1 MNNQMNN
8 QMNYQPNYQGIN
20 NNQVNYQQVNNQ
32 PVNNGQAQA
41 GVYQGIS
48 NNQAQTAGARMN
60 PSMRVQSGTSTTMTQ
75 QKTLSKGAISNPKY
89 TENWLNLKTIKN
101 GIMYTKEGFMVAGV
115 KIEPK
120 NIFILE
126 SYQGA
131 NIITGLS
138 NFYNLIDFEFWIMAV
153 DRPVDISMYQAE
165 MQLLYNR
172 THDPKLRK
180 IIAQDMNKG
189 DNFIN
194 NDVADI
200 EFFILFK
207 EKKMD
212 LLQKK
217 VRNIINGLAG
227 ANLIG
232 SQASTEDMR
241 MLLDNIL
248 NGGTKY
254 ESGGVIF

>member
-1 MNNQMNN
+1 MNNQVNN
-8 QMNYQPNYQGIN
+8 QIN
-20 NNQVNYQQVNNQ
+20 NNQ
-32 PVNNGQAQA
+32 G
-41 GVYQGIS
+41 GISQGIS
-48 NNQAQTAGARMN
+48 NNQVQTAGARMN
-60 PSMRVQSGTSTTMTQ
+60 PSMRVQSGTSTSLEKKKVMP
-75 QKTLSKGAISNPKY
+75 KAAINNPKY
-89 TENWLNLKTIKN
+89 TENWLNLKTISN

-115 KIEPK
+115 KVEPK

-131 NIITGLS
+131 NIINGLT
-138 NFYNLIDFEFWIMAV
+138 NFYNMIDFEFWIMAV

-172 THDPKLRK
+172 TQDPKLRK

-189 DNFIN
+189 DSFVN

-212 LLQKK
+212 ILQKK

-227 ANLIG
+227 CNLIG

-248 NGGTKY
+248 NGGNKY
-254 ESGGVIF
+254 ESGGVMF